1 MRTIQTKDQLD
12 PIYDVIVIGAGPAG
26 MAAALAAGEAGA
38 AVLIIDRDRE
48 LGGILNQCIHNGFG
62 IHEFKEE
69 LTGPEFALRLIRQ
82 IEDTPLDVLLDTM
95 VIELKPELLLMA
107 VRSGEILHLR
117 ARAVVL
123 AMGCRER
130 TAGAIAVAG
139 SRPGGIYTAGMA
151 QKLANLEGYL
161 VGKEILIYG
170 SGDIGLIMAR
180 RMTLEG
186 AHVKAVVEI
195 MPTSSGLPRNIA
207 QCLDD
212 FGIPL
217 KLSTSIARIH
227 GHQRVTGATL
237 VQVDDYR
244 RPIAGTEEEIT
255 CDTILLSV
263 GLIPENELTIG
274 AGIPLHPVTGGPC
287 VDSAM
292 MTRTPGIFACG
303 NVLHVHD
310 IADFV
315 TREGRMAGAGAA
327 RFARGAHKPAQLIP
341 AEAGSGIRYVI
352 PSGVYPDDRKAL
364 FSMRPVSIFRNAT
377 LIASQG
383 DRNLYQRRFR
393 ILNPSEMIQV
403 ELELKHPM
411 DDSPIV
417 FTVEDQHE

>member
-82 IEDTPLDVLLDTM
+82 IEETPLDVLLDTM
-95 VIELKPELLLMA
+95 VIELKPELLLTA

-237 VQVDDYR
+237 VQVDAHR

-327 RFARGAHKPAQLIP
+327 RFARGGHKQDPLIP
-341 AEAGSGIRYVI
+341 AEAGPGIRYVI
-352 PSGVYPDDRKAL
+352 PSGVCPDDRKPL
-364 FSMRPVSIFRNAT
+364 FSMRPVSIFRNVT

-383 DRNLYQRRFR
+383 DRILYQKRFR

-403 ELELKHPM
+403 ELELKHPT